1 MTEPQSRSRLH
12 VMSPPILEAEE
23 IPYDPAL
30 KGPGVM
36 RLTIE
41 FNRAEIDRLKAR
53 HPRGDL
59 IRFIKQA
66 ALEKADSL
74 AADSLAGQPES
85 KDLRATD

>member
-1 MTEPQSRSRLH
+1 MTEPQPRSRLH

-30 KGPGVM
+30 KGSGVM

-41 FNRAEIDRLKAR
+41 FDRAEIDRLKAR

-74 AADSLAGQPES
+74 AGQPES
-85 KDLRATD
+85 EDLGATD

>member
-1 MTEPQSRSRLH
+1 MTEPQPRSRLH

-30 KGPGVM
+30 KGSGVL

-41 FNRAEIDRLKAR
+41 FDRAEIDRLKAR
-53 HPRGDL
+53 QPREHL

-74 AADSLAGQPES
+74 AGQPES
-85 KDLRATD
+85 EDLGATD